1 MQWDT
6 STHDWLEG
14 EATKIYLITR
24 IDDATSRLFARFVR
38 GDSTAGNMAV
48 LEEYLRRFGRPLEFY
63 TDKASHFQTTPNED
77 NASLTK
83 PGRIR

>member
-1 MQWDT
+1 
-6 STHDWLEG
+6 
-14 EATKIYLITR
+14 
-24 IDDATSRLFARFVR
+24 
-38 GDSTAGNMAV
+38 MAV
-48 LEEYLRRFGRPLEFY
+48 LKEYLRRFGRPLEFY